1 MKKIIVL
8 ILLVV
13 FSTTT
18 SAHGKRGG
26 DKERIQGHVATG
38 ANIFLDKVLYTFP
51 EPWNQVTVISSG
63 AFNDDGSDIA
73 LDLVTGMS
81 GDTLIVN
88 KVDPVLAG
96 FPNVFPQNTP
106 LREIPMYINA
116 DFDLGNPGG
125 VFETQRDQL
134 SRSWPGNPITLR
146 EWSKAKGVM
155 KLKCKK
161 SGNAS
166 AKITFRNMIP
176 NGLYTVWATSGTD
189 EGGLTAVPFGGAPN
203 VFVADDQGNG
213 TWKRELNGCPTDTE
227 GVKNPLLLLE
237 VAYHSD
243 NNIYGGIP
251 DSAAGG
257 RPFGLSTNTHL
268 NFPINILHTN

>member
-1 MKKIIVL
+1 MKKSILL
-8 ILLVV
+8 ILLIV
-13 FSTTT
+13 FFTTA
-18 SAHGKRGG
+18 SAHGKRNV
-26 DKERIQGHVATG
+26 ERIQGHVATG
-38 ANIFLDKVLYTFP
+38 ANIFLDKILYTFP

-63 AFNDDGSDIA
+63 AFNDDGSDNA
-73 LDLVTGMS
+73 LDLVQGMA

-88 KVDPVLAG
+88 KVDTVLSG

-116 DFDLGNPGG
+116 DFDLGNPSG
-125 VFETQRDQL
+125 VFETPRDQL
-134 SRSWPGNPITLR
+134 SRSWPGNPITLG
-146 EWSKAKGVM
+146 EWSKAEGVM

-161 SGNAS
+161 NGNAS
-166 AKITFRNMIP
+166 VKIRFKHMIP

-203 VFVADDQGNG
+203 VFVADDQGGG
-213 TWKRELNGCPTDTE
+213 TWERQLNGCPTDTE
-227 GVKNPLLLLE
+227 GVDNPLLLLE

-268 NFPINILHTN
+268 NFPINILQVN